1 MDVTVRHLSTTDT
14 INNQVIEDISVNIQ
28 LVHKVE
34 VTLYLASK
42 ICDCLMGSDW
52 KKLNDASYIF
62 VKTYEEHTD

>member
-1 MDVTVRHLSTTDT
+1 MDVTVRHLPTTDT

-52 KKLNDASYIF
+52 KKLNDASYIY
-62 VKTYEEHTD
+62 VKTCEEHMD